1 MHAMTKGQGRKSASK
16 SKKSKAASN
25 AQDQQVAAPAIS
37 KGLSRRGLLAGAA
50 IGTVTAASLGLPP
63 LTGRKAME
71 AMAAPPPPNT
81 GPGKGNQ
88 SVILQNCFAVLTM
101 DPSADVMGADILI
114 QDGKIA
120 AIGKGL
126 GGAAGGRVVDCSTLI
141 AVPGFITTHHHKYE
155 TPQRSAD
162 ADGYITFAGDPEQQK
177 LLWPYESYSNL
188 QNLWNSGRMTDVD
201 GHVWDYGAPTQTPDD
216 LYISHL
222 VASLAELKSGITCAT
237 DTSQSSHTPQ
247 HTDAMIKGLI
257 DSGQRNLYA
266 YTGGVNRAGIGH
278 ATDPN
283 GYEFP
288 GAIGANDW
296 GVGRLRNQFFPSD
309 DQLVTLCLQVG
320 PTRVQNVQT
329 GATEAYTGWELA
341 KAFGTWIDSHNLA
354 QPSVA
359 LNPLMSDPEIGPK
372 MTQIHCVRWGSSGTP
387 EAQVGAN
394 NTGYPNPGN
403 VAAWQAYADKG
414 GHVSIAISI
423 EMQMRHGR
431 PPIQECLNVG
441 ILPSLS
447 PDVDCNK
454 NGADP
459 FTMMRE
465 FFDFQRVMSS
475 DLAFPVSDPGHL
487 LAPQSVTCYQ
497 TLQAMTMAG
506 AAGSGLAGK
515 VGMLKPGYQADIVLL
530 ETNDI
535 RIAPANNAPGTI
547 VTMMDT
553 SNVRHV
559 MVQGDFK
566 VWNYELVGW
575 NVADLIQKITKSR
588 DDIIERI
595 NSGPPI
601 PEPGKNTPVNPYR
614 PPFLTS
620 CCFKGQNEIAPL
632 YNLRP

>member
-1 MHAMTKGQGRKSASK
+1 MTKGQGRKSASK
-16 SKKSKAASN
+16 SKKSKAASK
-25 AQDQQVAAPAIS
+25 AQ
-37 KGLSRRGLLAGAA
+37 
-50 IGTVTAASLGLPP
+50 
-63 LTGRKAME
+63 
-71 AMAAPPPPNT
+71 
-81 GPGKGNQ
+81 
-88 SVILQNCFAVLTM
+88 
-101 DPSADVMGADILI
+101 MGADILI

-359 LNPLMSDPEIGPK
+359 LNPLMSDPE
-372 MTQIHCVRWGSSGTP
+372 SSGTP

-403 VAAWQAYADKG
+403 VAAWQAYADTG

-465 FFDFQRVMSS
+465 FFDFQSVMSS
-475 DLAFPVSDPGHL
+475 DLAFPVSDPGL
-487 LAPQSVTCYQ
+487 S
-497 TLQAMTMAG
+497 
-506 AAGSGLAGK
+506 
-515 VGMLKPGYQADIVLL
+515 
-530 ETNDI
+530 
-535 RIAPANNAPGTI
+535 
-547 VTMMDT
+547 
-553 SNVRHV
+553 
-559 MVQGDFK
+559 
-566 VWNYELVGW
+566 
-575 NVADLIQKITKSR
+575 SR
-588 DDIIERI
+588 R
-595 NSGPPI
+595 S
-601 PEPGKNTPVNPYR
+601 
-614 PPFLTS
+614 L
-620 CCFKGQNEIAPL
+620 
-632 YNLRP
+632 